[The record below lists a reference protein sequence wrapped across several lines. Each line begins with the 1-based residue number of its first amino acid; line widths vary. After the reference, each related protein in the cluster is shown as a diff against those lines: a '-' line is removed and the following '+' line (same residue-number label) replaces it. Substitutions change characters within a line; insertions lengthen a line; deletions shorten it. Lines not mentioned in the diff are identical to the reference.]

1 MSSSTTTVQHPEAS
15 PSVGVGNA
23 YDLELIANVRPPGWE
38 NPLPRNPYH
47 LLVIGAGPAGLIAAR
62 TAAML
67 GARVALIER
76 DRLGGDSLNYA
87 SVPTKTIIRTSRN
100 YADMRNAVNFGVE
113 PPAQINL
120 NFALAMDRVRRIRAR
135 ISRSMAA
142 TRLTD
147 LGVDLYFGAARFIG
161 PDAVDVGGVCLRFA
175 KAMVATGSQP
185 KPVTIPGLTEC
196 GFIHTA
202 EGFEVA
208 ARAVA
213 KGRRRSPAWA
223 RERSSP

>member
-1 MSSSTTTVQHPEAS
+1 MSSSATTVQHPEAS
-15 PSVGVGNA
+15 RSVEVGNA

-76 DRLGGDSLNYA
+76 DRIGGDSLNYA

-113 PPAQINL
+113 QECFQVQHGQGSPEN
-120 NFALAMDRVRRIRAR
+120 R
-135 ISRSMAA
+135 
-142 TRLTD
+142 TC
-147 LGVDLYFGAARFIG
+147 GAA
-161 PDAVDVGGVCLRFA
+161 GV
-175 KAMVATGSQP
+175 
-185 KPVTIPGLTEC
+185 VTSG
-196 GFIHTA
+196 A
-202 EGFEVA
+202 
-208 ARAVA
+208 
-213 KGRRRSPAWA
+213 
-223 RERSSP
+223 

>member
-1 MSSSTTTVQHPEAS
+1 MSSIATTIKHQEAS
-15 PSVGVGNA
+15 SSVEVRNA
-23 YDLELIANVRPPGWE
+23 HDLELIANVHPAGWQ

-67 GARVALIER
+67 GARVALVEC

-100 YADMRNAVNFGVE
+100 YADMRNAVNFGAE
-113 PPAQINL
+113 PPEQIPL
-120 NFALAMDRVRRIRAR
+120 DFPLAMDRVRRIRAR
-135 ISRSMAA
+135 ISRSLAA

-147 LGVDLYFGAARFIG
+147 LGIDLYFGAARFIG

-175 KAMVATGSQP
+175 KAMVATGSQS
-185 KPVTIPGLTEC
+185 KPVTIPGL
-196 GFIHTA
+196 
-202 EGFEVA
+202 
-208 ARAVA
+208 
-213 KGRRRSPAWA
+213 
-223 RERSSP
+223 